1 MVQSYE
7 KSRAEQ
13 KKLVYFLC
21 RDGVTYSKLRLNE
34 QKTKTFWVFSN
45 VSKFG
50 RARVTKNREKC
61 TIQTSS
67 GQNLLKA
74 CFSLNFRST
83 WSVQQHVK
91 ERLRV
96 SHLSRG
102 NNRHTPLRGFRKKT
116 HSHADNP
123 TIKAVTDASIYP
135 TKIQKIFE
143 TTKFFMPEMTRFLP
157 GFASL
162 FVFDFLVYISA
173 TFVTLSH
180 CHIGGIL
187 AYDVCC
193 HAVDGLQ
200 AQPWFHQ
207 KRYLS
212 HCHIVAV
219 RRSNRSPLQPQ
230 PPPSPPKGGEL
241 KPAWEQLT
249 VKSE

>member
-1 MVQSYE
+1 M
-7 KSRAEQ
+7 
-13 KKLVYFLC
+13 
-21 RDGVTYSKLRLNE
+21 
-34 QKTKTFWVFSN
+34 
-45 VSKFG
+45 SKFG

-83 WSVQQHVK
+83 WSVSIYYSSMSKNACECRTSHEATIATHPSEGLGK
-91 ERLRV
+91 RLI
-96 SHLSRG
+96 LMQ
-102 NNRHTPLRGFRKKT
+102 TT
-116 HSHADNP
+116 P

-157 GFASL
+157 GFAS
-162 FVFDFLVYISA
+162 FFAFDFLVYISA

-200 AQPWFHQ
+200 AQP
-207 KRYLS
+207 
-212 HCHIVAV
+212 
-219 RRSNRSPLQPQ
+219 
-230 PPPSPPKGGEL
+230 
-241 KPAWEQLT
+241 
-249 VKSE
+249 

>member
-1 MVQSYE
+1 MHDSNLKRT
-7 KSRAEQ
+7 KSSESLLFFEFP
-13 KKLVYFLC
+13 KHLVSFY
-21 RDGVTYSKLRLNE
+21 
-34 QKTKTFWVFSN
+34 
-45 VSKFG
+45 
-50 RARVTKNREKC
+50 
-61 TIQTSS
+61 
-67 GQNLLKA
+67 LL
-74 CFSLNFRST
+74 
-83 WSVQQHVK
+83 QQHVK
-91 ERLRV
+91 ERSRV

-143 TTKFFMPEMTRFLP
+143 TTKFFMPETTRFLP

-162 FVFDFLVYISA
+162 FAFDFLVYISA

-200 AQPWFHQ
+200 AQP
-207 KRYLS
+207 
-212 HCHIVAV
+212 
-219 RRSNRSPLQPQ
+219 
-230 PPPSPPKGGEL
+230 
-241 KPAWEQLT
+241 
-249 VKSE
+249 

>member
-1 MVQSYE
+1 MHDSNLKRT
-7 KSRAEQ
+7 KSSESLLFFEFP
-13 KKLVYFLC
+13 KHLVSFY
-21 RDGVTYSKLRLNE
+21 
-34 QKTKTFWVFSN
+34 
-45 VSKFG
+45 
-50 RARVTKNREKC
+50 
-61 TIQTSS
+61 
-67 GQNLLKA
+67 LL
-74 CFSLNFRST
+74 
-83 WSVQQHVK
+83 QQHVK
-91 ERLRV
+91 ERSRV

-143 TTKFFMPEMTRFLP
+143 TTKFFMPETNRFFLP
-157 GFASL
+157 GFAS
-162 FVFDFLVYISA
+162 FFAFDFLVYISA

-207 KRYLS
+207 KRYFVTLS
-212 HCHIVAV
+212 HWGIITGCPHQLQTPSSPHQLPRGGRELLVQGL
-219 RRSNRSPLQPQ
+219 RRIIIGR
-230 PPPSPPKGGEL
+230 K
-241 KPAWEQLT
+241 K
-249 VKSE
+249 